1 MWGAPVVLLWAG
13 VLVAVAALAPVVQL
27 VLRAGSDGWDQALWI
42 IVRPR
47 TAHLLGN
54 TVVLAGVVGLAT
66 LLLGIGV
73 AYASTRV
80 RLPAPRVWLLLACLP
95 LAVPSFVGA
104 FAWAAAFPGVTG
116 LWPLALVMTLTCLPL
131 VTVPTMGAL
140 ALADHTLAD
149 VARTL
154 GRRPVPAFVRVT
166 LPQILPA
173 ALAGTLLVA
182 LYTISDFGAPA
193 MLRYQTLTTGVYAL
207 FTGTVDRSSA
217 AAMSLPLVLLAL
229 VCVWGEQGVRSRR
242 AGTERSAAA
251 RRRPP
256 RELSRPAT
264 TLVAAGLT
272 LLAGLSVLGP
282 LAALVIRMLR
292 ADRYAAAPVELV
304 AAAVTSLAL
313 ATVAATL
320 TVLVALPVGYLAA
333 RYGGPVVRAIEA
345 ATMIGYALP
354 GVVVALALVALTITA
369 LPFAYQGLAG
379 LLAAYLVL
387 TLPLAIGSART
398 AFARVP
404 VPAREIS
411 RTLGHGP
418 LATWLRVSVRTA
430 LPGIAAGW
438 VLVAA
443 EVLKEL
449 PATLMLRPIGVETLA
464 TELWT
469 RTSIGAY
476 GASAPIGLVL
486 VLVGLIPAL
495 LLARSVGLRVAR

>member
-1 MWGAPVVLLWAG
+1 MLCAG
-13 VLVAVAALAPVVQL
+13 VLVAALALAPIAQL
-27 VLRAGSDGWDQALWI
+27 VVRAGSDGWDQALRI

-47 TAHLLGN
+47 TAQLLGN
-54 TVVLAGVVGLAT
+54 TVVLAAVVGLGT
-66 LLLGIGV
+66 LVLGIAV
-73 AYASTRV
+73 AFASTRV
-80 RLPAPRVWLLLACLP
+80 RLPARGLWLLLACLP

-104 FAWAAAFPGVTG
+104 FAWASTFPGVTG

-131 VTVPTMGAL
+131 VTVPTIGAL

-154 GRRPVPAFVRVT
+154 GRRPVPAFLGVT

-193 MLRYQTLTTGVYAL
+193 ILRYQTLTTGVYAL
-207 FTGTVDRSSA
+207 FTGTVDRSAA

-229 VCVWGEQGVRSRR
+229 ACVWGEQSVRGRLD
-242 AGTERSAAA
+242 GERTGAS

-256 RELSRPAT
+256 RELSRAAT
-264 TLVAAGLT
+264 GLVVAALS
-272 LLAGLSVLGP
+272 LLAALSVLGP

-292 ADRYAAAPVELV
+292 ADRYAAAPAEL
-304 AAAVTSLAL
+304 AEAAVTSLVL

-333 RYGGPVVRAIEA
+333 RHRGRLVRLIEG
-345 ATMIGYALP
+345 ATMIGYAMP

-369 LPFAYQGLAG
+369 LPFAYQGLLG
-379 LLAAYLVL
+379 LLAAYLLL
-387 TLPLAIGSART
+387 TLPLAIGSARA

-411 RTLGHGP
+411 RTLGRGP
-418 LATWLRVSVRTA
+418 FATWLRVSVRTA

-438 VLVAA
+438 VLVAS

-476 GASAPIGLVL
+476 GASAPIGIVL

-495 LLARSVGLRVAR
+495 LLARSVGVRVAR

>member
-1 MWGAPVVLLWAG
+1 MRGAPVALLCAG
-13 VLVAVAALAPVVQL
+13 VGVAALALAPIVQL
-27 VLRAGSDGWDQALWI
+27 VVRAGSDGWDQALRI

-47 TAHLLGN
+47 TAQLLGT
-54 TVVLAGVVGLAT
+54 TVALAAVVGLGT
-66 LLLGIGV
+66 LVLGIAV

-80 RLPAPRVWLLLACLP
+80 RLPARGLWLLLACLP
-95 LAVPSFVGA
+95 LAVPSFVAA
-104 FAWAAAFPGVTG
+104 FAWASTFPGVTG

-154 GRRPVPAFVRVT
+154 GRRPVPAFVGVT

-173 ALAGTLLVA
+173 ALAGPLLVA

-193 MLRYQTLTTGVYAL
+193 ILRYQTLTTGVYAL
-207 FTGTVDRSSA
+207 FTGTVDRSAA

-229 VCVWGEQGVRSRR
+229 ACVWGEQSARGGR
-242 AGTERSAAA
+242 GDGERHAAS

-256 RELSRPAT
+256 RELSRAT
-264 TLVAAGLT
+264 TVLVVTGLT
-272 LLAGLSVLGP
+272 VLAGLSVLGP
-282 LAALVIRMLR
+282 LGALVVRMLR
-292 ADRYAAAPVELV
+292 ADRYAAAPVELAS
-304 AAAVTSLAL
+304 AAATSLAL

-333 RYGGPVVRAIEA
+333 RHRGRLVRAIEG

-354 GVVVALALVALTITA
+354 GVVVALALVALTLTA
-369 LPFAYQGLAG
+369 VPFAYQGPAG
-379 LLAAYLVL
+379 LLAAYLLL
-387 TLPLAIGSART
+387 TLPLAIGSARA

-404 VPAREIS
+404 APAREIS
-411 RTLGHGP
+411 RTLGRGP
-418 LATWLRVSVRTA
+418 IATWLRVSVRTA

-476 GASAPIGLVL
+476 GASAPIGVVL
-486 VLVGLIPAL
+486 VLVGLLPAL
-495 LLARSVGLRVAR
+495 LLAHSVGVRVAR

>member
-1 MWGAPVVLLWAG
+1 MALLCAG
-13 VLVAVAALAPVVQL
+13 VGVAALALAPIVQL
-27 VLRAGSDGWDQALWI
+27 VVRAGSDGWDQALRI

-47 TAHLLGN
+47 TAQLLGN
-54 TVVLAGVVGLAT
+54 TVALAAVVGLGT
-66 LLLGIGV
+66 LVLGIVV

-80 RLPAPRVWLLLACLP
+80 RLPARGLWLLLACLP
-95 LAVPSFVGA
+95 LAVPSFVAA
-104 FAWAAAFPGVTG
+104 FAWASTFPGVTG

-154 GRRPVPAFVRVT
+154 GRRPVPAFLRVT

-182 LYTISDFGAPA
+182 LY
-193 MLRYQTLTTGVYAL
+193 LRYQTLTTGVYAL
-207 FTGTVDRSSA
+207 FTGTVDRSAA

-229 VCVWGEQGVRSRR
+229 ACVWGEQSVRGGR
-242 AGTERSAAA
+242 ADGDRQAAS

-256 RELSRPAT
+256 RELSRTGT
-264 TLVAAGLT
+264 TLVITGLT

-282 LAALVIRMLR
+282 LGALLLRMLR
-292 ADRYAAAPVELV
+292 ADRYAAAPVELAS
-304 AAAVTSLAL
+304 AAATSLAL

-333 RYGGPVVRAIEA
+333 RHRGRLVRVIEG

-354 GVVVALALVALTITA
+354 GVVVALALVALTLTA
-369 LPFAYQGLAG
+369 VPFAYQGPVG
-379 LLAAYLVL
+379 LLAAYLLL
-387 TLPLAIGSART
+387 TLPLAIGSARA

-404 VPAREIS
+404 APAREIS
-411 RTLGHGP
+411 RTLGRGP

-476 GASAPIGLVL
+476 GASAPIGVVL
-486 VLVGLIPAL
+486 VLVGLLPAL
-495 LLARSVGLRVAR
+495 LLARSVGVRVAR